1 MVVLGK
7 TRPTRLRGPRSFA
20 TLPPLKPKFFSPAR
34 FIAIAVLAAVGLLDA
49 ESPAAAATAPDRV
62 DFNFHIRPLLSDRC
76 FACHGP
82 DDRARKA
89 KLDLH
94 TREGALQGGKSE
106 ATVLRPG
113 KPEESELFK
122 RISTSDADDVMPPPD
137 SKLPPLTRD
146 EVELIRRWIAQGA
159 EFKDHW
165 AFLPPKPPA
174 PPRPNGAPVS
184 NPIDAFI
191 QARLAA
197 ESLRLQPEAPR
208 ETLIRRLS
216 LDLVG
221 LPPAPAE
228 IDAFLA
234 DTSPRAYEKVVDRL
248 LASEHYGERM
258 AQEWMDLSRY
268 ADTHGYQ
275 ADVDRDFSAWRD
287 WVIRSF
293 NENLPWD
300 QFITWQLAGDL
311 LPGATRDQIL
321 ATAFNRLHRQTNEGG
336 SIEEEFR
343 SEYVADR
350 VHTMGTAF
358 LGLTLECARCHDHK
372 YDPISTRDYY
382 RLSGFFNSIDESGLY
397 SHFTRATPTP
407 VLLLWDGDQEAR
419 HDAAVDAIQKA
430 ETSARAIR
438 DAFTLGP
445 VPTPPPL
452 PQPPAPAAHLAF
464 EEIAGRGTPDSV
476 TTNLI
481 SLQDSPSL
489 APGVVGQAMLFS
501 GDNTATVPHAGKFGR
516 TDRFSFA
523 LWLKPTEKQDRA
535 VIFHASV
542 AWTDSASRGYEFVL
556 DEGRPFFALIHF
568 WPGNAVAVRAR
579 RALPVDQWSQVTVT
593 YDGSSQA
600 DGIHLYLGG
609 EPLEVEIVR
618 DHLYKEILHRSE
630 WGDSNGGGVPLQL
643 AGRFRDNGFKNG
655 LIDEFQVFDTE
666 LTALEVVA
674 VSRSTEPGRRLPQP
688 PALARHG
695 PEWLAAHT
703 LTRGNSAYQKAL
715 ADLHAARVAENQ
727 LVNPV
732 PEIMVMR
739 EMPERRQAF
748 VLRRG
753 AYDAPTDPV
762 EPSVPERIAP
772 FNPDLPRN
780 RLGLARWMTDP
791 KNPLTARVAVN
802 RLWKLHFGRGLVATT
817 WDFGAQG
824 QLPSHPDLLDWL
836 ARAFIE
842 SGWDRKALH
851 LRIVLSAAY
860 RQSSQASAELLARD
874 PDNRLLARG
883 PRHRLEA
890 EQIRDSALAVSGLL
904 VPVVGGPSV
913 KPHQPAGVWEDAGTG
928 KTYKPDTGDKLHRRS
943 LYTFWRRTA
952 PPPNMLTFD
961 ATTREVCT
969 AKRETTST
977 PLQAL
982 VLLNDPQF
990 LEASRVLAEQLVAT
1004 HPDAPTARARD
1015 AFRRLTGRT
1024 PDARECEILD
1034 QLFDEQHAYFSAHP
1048 EAATHYARAGS
1059 KPPREDLSATEVAA
1073 TAVLASTL
1081 MNHDEF
1087 VMIR

>member
-1 MVVLGK
+1 M
-7 TRPTRLRGPRSFA
+7 
-20 TLPPLKPKFFSPAR
+20 KPKSCPPVRTLAVAILALVGAVHGSPR
-34 FIAIAVLAAVGLLDA
+34 LVAASL
-49 ESPAAAATAPDRV
+49 PDRV

-94 TREGALQGGKSE
+94 TRQGALQGGTSGAPSLKPGDPDGSE
-106 ATVLRPG
+106 IL
-113 KPEESELFK
+113 K
-122 RISTSDADDVMPPPD
+122 RLLTSDPDEVMPPPE
-137 SKLPPLTRD
+137 SKLPALTRE
-146 EVELIRRWIAQGA
+146 EVDLIRRWIAQGA

-165 AFLPPKPPA
+165 AFIPPA
-174 PPRPNGAPVS
+174 HHEPPLTAATPAEQPATR
-184 NPIDAFI
+184 PIDAFVRS
-191 QARLAA
+191 RL
-197 ESLRLQPEAPR
+197 LDQGLNLQPEASR

-216 LDLVG
+216 LDLTG
-221 LPPAPAE
+221 LPPTPSE

-234 DTSPRAYEKVVDRL
+234 DASPTAYEAVVDRL
-248 LASEHYGERM
+248 LASPHYGERM

-268 ADTHGYQ
+268 ADTYGYQ
-275 ADVDRDFSAWRD
+275 ADVDRDLSPWRD

-293 NENLPWD
+293 NENLSWD
-300 QFITWQLAGDL
+300 RFITWQLAGDL
-311 LPGATRDQIL
+311 LPEPSRDQVL

-343 SEYVADR
+343 TEYVADR

-372 YDPISTRDYY
+372 YDPISMRDYY
-382 RLSGFFNSIDESGLY
+382 SLSGFFNSIDESGLY

-407 VLLLWDGDQEAR
+407 VMLLWEEDSQAK
-419 HDAAVDAIQKA
+419 HAAAVKAIGQA
-430 ETSARAIR
+430 EVSVNTLRTAARKS
-438 DAFTLGP
+438 TQP
-445 VPTPPPL
+445 VHPPLPTPPRPMV
-452 PQPPAPAAHLAF
+452 HLAF
-464 EEIAGRGTPDSV
+464 EQIANQRTPDSV
-476 TTNLI
+476 STNLV
-481 SLQDSPSL
+481 SLQDNPVL

-501 GDNTATVPHAGKFGR
+501 GDNTATIPNAGKFGR
-516 TDRFSFA
+516 TDPFSFA
-523 LWLKPTEKQDRA
+523 LWLKPTEKQNRA
-535 VIFHASV
+535 VVFHASI
-542 AWTDSASRGYEFVL
+542 AWTDSGSRGYEFVL

-579 RALPVDQWSQVTVT
+579 DTLPLDQWSHLTVT
-593 YDGSSQA
+593 YDGSSRA
-600 DGIHLYLGG
+600 DGIRLYHNG
-609 EPLEVEIVR
+609 EPLPVEMVR
-618 DHLYKEILHRSE
+618 DHLYKEIKHRGE
-630 WGDSNGGGVPLQL
+630 WGDSDGGGAPLKL

-666 LTALEVVA
+666 LTSLEVVA
-674 VSRSTEPGRRLPQP
+674 LSRSTEAGRDLPLP
-688 PALARHG
+688 PSLARNG
-695 PEWLAAHT
+695 PEWHALHQLAREDA
-703 LTRGNSAYQKAL
+703 AYREAT
-715 ADLHAARVAENQ
+715 ATLHAARVAENQ

-732 PEIMVMR
+732 REIMVMKELPQQR
-739 EMPERRQAF
+739 PTF

-762 EPSVPERIAP
+762 SPGVPERILP
-772 FNPDLPRN
+772 FDNQLPKN
-780 RLGLARWMTDP
+780 RLGLARWMTNP

-802 RLWKLHFGRGLVATT
+802 RVWKLHFGRGLVATT

-824 QLPSHPDLLDWL
+824 QIPSHPELLDWL
-836 ARAFIE
+836 AETFVQ

-851 LRIVLSAAY
+851 KQIVLSATY
-860 RQSSQASAELLARD
+860 RQSSQAPTELIARD
-874 PDNRLLARG
+874 PENLLLARG
-883 PRHRLEA
+883 PKHRLDA
-890 EQIRDSALAVSGLL
+890 EQIRDSALAASGLL
-904 VPVVGGPSV
+904 VPTVGGPSV

-928 KTYKPDTGDKLHRRS
+928 KSYTPDKGDNLYRRS

-990 LEASRVLAEQLVAT
+990 LEAARVLAEQLVAS
-1004 HPDAPTARARD
+1004 HPDAPQQRAHA

-1024 PDARECEILD
+1024 PDAREVEVLD
-1034 QLFDEQHAYFSAHP
+1034 QLFQEQRSYFQANP
-1048 EAATHYARAGS
+1048 DAATKYASLGS
-1059 KPPREDLSATEVAA
+1059 QPRRDNLPAVEVAA
-1073 TAVLASTL
+1073 TAVLTSTL
-1081 MNHDEF
+1081 MNHDAF

>member
-1 MVVLGK
+1 MAFVVL
-7 TRPTRLRGPRSFA
+7 
-20 TLPPLKPKFFSPAR
+20 
-34 FIAIAVLAAVGLLDA
+34 V
-49 ESPAAAATAPDRV
+49 AAASLFSAEHRAKAAIAPDRV

-82 DDRARKA
+82 DDKARKA
-89 KLDLH
+89 NLDLH
-94 TREGALQGGKSE
+94 TREGALRGGKSG
-106 ATVLRPG
+106 ANVLNPG
-113 KPEESELFK
+113 KPNDSELFK
-122 RISTSDADDVMPPPD
+122 RITTSNMDEVMPPPD
-137 SKLPPLTRD
+137 SKLPPLNP
-146 EVELIRRWIAQGA
+146 EEAALFRRWIAQGA

-165 AFLPPKPPA
+165 AFIPPNPPA
-174 PPRPNGAPVS
+174 PPTLEGTTAS
-184 NPIDAFI
+184 NPIDAFV
-191 QARLAA
+191 QARLAT
-197 ESLRLQPEAPR
+197 EGLRLQSEASK

-216 LDLVG
+216 LDLIG
-221 LPPAPAE
+221 LPPTPSE

-234 DTSPRAYEKVVDRL
+234 DTSPRAYENVVDRL

-268 ADTHGYQ
+268 ADTYGYQ

-287 WVIRSF
+287 WVIRSL
-293 NENLPWD
+293 NQNLPWD
-300 QFITWQLAGDL
+300 RFITWQLAGDL
-311 LPGATRDQIL
+311 LPDATRDQIL

-372 YDPISTRDYY
+372 YDPIPTRDYY

-407 VLLLWDGDQEAR
+407 VLLLWDGDQETR
-419 HDAAVDAIQKA
+419 HDATVEAIRNA
-430 ETSARAIR
+430 EASARAIR
-438 DAFTLGP
+438 DNFDPGDC
-445 VPTPPPL
+445 PTPPPL
-452 PQPPAPAAHLAF
+452 PKPPSPVAHLAF
-464 EEIAGRGTPDSV
+464 ETIDGQRTPDSA
-476 TTNLI
+476 TTNLVT
-481 SLQDSPSL
+481 LQDGPSL
-489 APGVVGQAMLFS
+489 VPGIVGQALRFS
-501 GDNTATVPHAGKFGR
+501 GDNTATIPHAGKFGR
-516 TDRFSFA
+516 TDSFSFA
-523 LWLKPTEKQDRA
+523 FWLKPTEKQDRA

-542 AWTDSASRGYEFVL
+542 AWTDSGSRGYEFVL
-556 DEGRPFFALIHF
+556 DEGRPFFGLIHF

-579 RALPVDQWSQVTVT
+579 QALPVGQWSQVTVT
-593 YDGSSQA
+593 YDGSSRA

-609 EPLEVEIVR
+609 EPLEVEMVR

-643 AGRFRDNGFKNG
+643 AGRFRDNGFKGG

-666 LTALEVVA
+666 LTALEVLA
-674 VSRSTEPGRRLPQP
+674 VSRSTEAGARLPEP
-688 PALARHG
+688 PSLARRG
-695 PEWLAAHT
+695 SDWFKAHK
-703 LTRGNSAYQKAL
+703 LTRENSAYRKAL
-715 ADLHAARVAENQ
+715 SDLHAARVAENQ

-739 EMPERRQAF
+739 ELPERRPTY

-762 EPSVPERIAP
+762 EAGVPEKIAP
-772 FNPDLPRN
+772 FDPDLPRN
-780 RLGLARWMTDP
+780 RLGLARWVTDP
-791 KNPLTARVAVN
+791 QNPLTARVAVN
-802 RLWKLHFGRGLVATT
+802 RIWKLHFGRGLVATT

-836 ARAFIE
+836 ARDFIE
-842 SGWDRKALH
+842 SGWNRKALH
-851 LRIVLSAAY
+851 RRIVLSATY
-860 RQSSQASAELLARD
+860 RQSSHASPELVARD
-874 PDNRLLARG
+874 PENRLLARG

-928 KTYKPDTGDKLHRRS
+928 KSYKPDTGDKLYRRS

-990 LEASRVLAEQLVAT
+990 LEAARVLAEQLVAT
-1004 HPDAPTARARD
+1004 HPATPMARARD
-1015 AFRRLTGRT
+1015 AFRRVIGRT

-1034 QLFDEQHAYFSAHP
+1034 QLFAEQHAHFSAHP
-1048 EAATHYARAGS
+1048 EAATPYARAGS
-1059 KPPREDLSATEVAA
+1059 KPPREDLPSTEVAA